1 MFGGTREL
9 FDVDSQDLR
18 THIPSVL
25 EDPGAQSIAKVY
37 SHAYLDSAAGAEGIP
52 AALEELGSFLTDVL
66 AMNPEFAEMLQ
77 GQGLSIEAKLQLLEK
92 VVIPRSTPLFANFI
106 RVVATHD
113 RLDLA
118 PLIHDLAVREA
129 ERRLNQQRVQITSAS
144 ELSPETLESIRSSIA
159 TALSKQP
166 ILETRVD
173 PSLLGGMTIRVGDT
187 VYDGSLKTQVKQLR
201 VRLRERCL
209 NEIQRGRDRFSHQD
223 GN

>member
-1 MFGGTREL
+1 
-9 FDVDSQDLR
+9 VDSQDLR

-25 EDPGAQSIAKVY
+25 EDPSAQSVAKVY
-37 SHAYLDSAAGAEGIP
+37 SHAYLESAGGADGIP
-52 AALEELGSFLTDVL
+52 AALEELGSFVTDVL
-66 AMNPEFAEMLQ
+66 AVNPEFDQMLR
-77 GQGLSIEAKLQLLEK
+77 GQGLSVEAKLQLLEK
-92 VVIPRSTPLFANFI
+92 VVVPRSTPLFGNFI
-106 RVVATHD
+106 RVVASHD
-113 RLDLA
+113 RLGLL
-118 PLIHDLAVREA
+118 PLVHDLAVREA

-144 ELSPETLESIRSSIA
+144 ELSAETLESIRHSIA
-159 TALSKQP
+159 TSLSKQP

-173 PSLLGGMTIRVGDT
+173 PSLLGGMMIRVGDT

>member
-1 MFGGTREL
+1 M
-9 FDVDSQDLR
+9 DSQDLR

-25 EDPGAQSIAKVY
+25 EDPGAQSVAKVY
-37 SHAYLDSAAGAEGIP
+37 SQAYLESAAGADGIP
-52 AALEELGSFLTDVL
+52 AALEELGSFVTDVL
-66 AMNPEFAEMLQ
+66 GMNPEFDQMLR
-77 GQGLSIEAKLQLLEK
+77 GQGLSVDAKLQLLEK
-92 VVIPRSTPLFANFI
+92 VVISRSTPLFGNFI
-106 RVVATHD
+106 RVVASHD
-113 RLDLA
+113 RLSLL
-118 PLIHDLAVREA
+118 PLIHDIAVRQA
-129 ERRLNQQRVQITSAS
+129 ERRSNQQRVQITSAS
-144 ELSPETLESIRSSIA
+144 ELSAETLESIRQSIA

>member
-1 MFGGTREL
+1 MFGGTRESA
-9 FDVDSQDLR
+9 DVDSQDLR
-18 THIPSVL
+18 TQISSVL
-25 EDPGAQSIAKVY
+25 EDPRAQSVAKVY
-37 SHAYLDSAAGAEGIP
+37 SHAYLESAEKAGGIP
-52 AALEELGSFLTDVL
+52 AALEELGSFVTDVL
-66 AMNPEFAEMLQ
+66 QQNPEFDQMLRA
-77 GQGLSIEAKLQLLEK
+77 QGLSVEAKLQLLEK
-92 VVIPRSTPLFANFI
+92 VVVPRSTPLFADFI
-106 RVVATHD
+106 RVVANHD
-113 RLDLA
+113 RLSLV
-118 PLIHDLAVREA
+118 PLIHDAAVREA
-129 ERRLNQQRVQITSAS
+129 EQRLNQQRVQITSAA
-144 ELSPETLESIRSSIA
+144 ELSTETLDAIRSSLA